1 MTDTPDRFVLGIA
14 YQAGPDP
21 LIKRGADGGLDYFT
35 KRELELASRTYMRK
49 NAQKAGLFHIDGT
62 EDAQHAELVESYI
75 YRNPEP
81 WILADGRVVKNGDW
95 LTGYIVDEPTWDSIV
110 EGKITGLSPQGTANR
125 RRIKGNDK

>member
-14 YQAGPDP
+14 YQAGRDP

-35 KRELELASRTYMRK
+35 ERELELASRTYMRK
-49 NAQKAGLFHIDGT
+49 NAQKAGLFHVDGT

-81 WILADGRVVKNGDW
+81 WVLADGQTVRKGDW
-95 LTGYIVDEPTWDSIV
+95 LTGYIVDEHTWDLIINK
-110 EGKITGLSPQGTANR
+110 KITGLSPQGTANR
-125 RRIKGNDK
+125 RRVKGTES